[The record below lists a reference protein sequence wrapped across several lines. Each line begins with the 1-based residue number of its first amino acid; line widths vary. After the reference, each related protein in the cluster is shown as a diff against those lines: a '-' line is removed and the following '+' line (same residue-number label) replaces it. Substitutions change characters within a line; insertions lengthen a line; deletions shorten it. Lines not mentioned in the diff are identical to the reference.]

1 MASLEGAKVVVAG
14 GAGGVGEGIVRAL
27 LKHGARVLVSS
38 RNEEKLRGLQA
49 YCQDI
54 PTGELLPL
62 VGDLGDEE
70 SARALQSQIY
80 ERFRELD
87 VAVASLGGWWQGK
100 PLTSV
105 DMPTWDRILRENL
118 TAHFLAV
125 KMLVP
130 LLHPKTGSYVH
141 VNGFGAE
148 QPYPMAGPVA
158 MAAAAQ
164 KSMALT
170 LAEELS
176 PTGIRVYELIL
187 GPIQTRQRQSQGQ
200 GQKEWYTPEE
210 VGEEIAG
217 LVTRRD
223 EQIVHRLLSKR
234 DAWQVN

>member
-27 LKHGARVLVSS
+27 LKHGARVLVPS
-38 RNEEKLRGLQA
+38 RSEEKLRGLQA

-70 SARALQSQIY
+70 SARTLQSKIY
-80 ERFRELD
+80 EQFRELD
-87 VAVASLGGWWQGK
+87 LAVASLGGWWQGK

-105 DMPTWDRILRENL
+105 DMATWERILRENL
-118 TAHFLAV
+118 TAHFLAI

-141 VNGFGAE
+141 VNGFSAE

-187 GPIQTRQRQSQGQ
+187 GPIQTRRREGQ
-200 GQKEWYTPEE
+200 GQQDWYTPEE

-217 LVTRRD
+217 LVTQRD
-223 EQIVHRLLSKR
+223 GEIIHRLLSKR